1 MRGAGVARGVAREER
16 GARVLAVM
24 RVQPSCS
31 RECSRPLTAGSHC
44 CRLRR
49 LSRRR
54 RALPLLAGRCAAGTR
69 PVIAFAE
76 SPHCAPLFGR
86 TALAQPNVTPKNQ
99 ISRLTALPLH
109 VWGSEPEDRLRRLRI
124 GAALACV
131 RVGAARPYFGVAF
144 SGRPYVREDRWL
156 RGRCAPPRRCR
167 SACGRGGAPA
177 SPAGATVCFNFRA
190 AKCSKSQEIS
200 CFQGLVPQGVWIGA
214 RLRRKQI

>member
-1 MRGAGVARGVAREER
+1 MRGAGVARGVAREGR

-86 TALAQPNVTPKNQ
+86 TALAQPNVTPKKQ
-99 ISRLTALPLH
+99 ISRLTALPLRA
-109 VWGSEPEDRLRRLRI
+109 W
-124 GAALACV
+124 
-131 RVGAARPYFGVAF
+131 
-144 SGRPYVREDRWL
+144 
-156 RGRCAPPRRCR
+156 
-167 SACGRGGAPA
+167 GRGDACHASNAPQGGDLSVCAEATKNVAYSCATGERLLRMRGGSCAHGRRWPYLCMRVDGAPA
-177 SPAGATVCFNFRA
+177 CFAWHDGASLAFEWQSVQ
-190 AKCSKSQEIS
+190 KCK
-200 CFQGLVPQGVWIGA
+200 
-214 RLRRKQI
+214 

>member
-86 TALAQPNVTPKNQ
+86 TALACSNVTPKKQ
-99 ISRLTALPLH
+99 FSRPTALPLRA
-109 VWGSEPEDRLRRLRI
+109 WGRGDACHASNAPKAATSPYARRQRKTSHTP
-124 GAALACV
+124 A
-131 RVGAARPYFGVAF
+131 P
-144 SGRPYVREDRWL
+144 RESDF
-156 RGRCAPPRRCR
+156 
-167 SACGRGGAPA
+167 SACAEAAAPMGGVGPISACEWTGLPRVL
-177 SPAGATVCFNFRA
+177 PGTTVHR
-190 AKCSKSQEIS
+190 
-200 CFQGLVPQGVWIGA
+200 
-214 RLRRKQI
+214 

>member
-1 MRGAGVARGVAREER
+1 MRGAGVARGVAREGR

-49 LSRRR
+49 LSRRK

-76 SPHCAPLFGR
+76 FLHCALLPAR
-86 TALAQPNVTPKNQ
+86 AALAQPNVTPRKQ

-109 VWGSEPEDRLRRLRI
+109 VWGSVPLGRISAWSSLAALTYVRI
-124 GAALACV
+124 G
-131 RVGAARPYFGVAF
+131 G
-144 SGRPYVREDRWL
+144 
-156 RGRCAPPRRCR
+156 CA
-167 SACGRGGAPA
+167 GGAPPGGA
-177 SPAGATVCFNFRA
+177 VLHAGGAGHLRAPPVRRCVLPFERQSVQNRKKSVVFRVWCLRAYGSVRVCAGNKYRYMR
-190 AKCSKSQEIS
+190 CSA
-200 CFQGLVPQGVWIGA
+200 IGPIQTTENV
-214 RLRRKQI
+214 RF

>member
-1 MRGAGVARGVAREER
+1 MAHARRGGGPRRRARGAGCPRARCDARSAELLEGMFATAHR
-16 GARVLAVM
+16 RFSLL
-24 RVQPSCS
+24 
-31 RECSRPLTAGSHC
+31 PLG

-49 LSRRR
+49 LSRRK

-76 SPHCAPLFGR
+76 FLHCALLPAR
-86 TALAQPNVTPKNQ
+86 AALAQPNVTPRKQ

-109 VWGSEPEDRLRRLRI
+109 VWGSVPLGRISAWSSLAALTYVRI
-124 GAALACV
+124 GGCA
-131 RVGAARPYFGVAF
+131 GG
-144 SGRPYVREDRWL
+144 
-156 RGRCAPPRRCR
+156 APPRRCR

-177 SPAGATVCFNFRA
+177 SPAGATVCFTFRA

-200 CFQGLVPQGVWIGA
+200 CFQSLVPQGVWIGA

>member
-1 MRGAGVARGVAREER
+1 MRGAGVARGVAREGR

-49 LSRRR
+49 LSRRK

-76 SPHCAPLFGR
+76 FLHCALLPAR
-86 TALAQPNVTPKNQ
+86 AALAQPNVTPRKQ

-109 VWGSEPEDRLRRLRI
+109 VWGSVPLGRISAWSSLAALTYVRI
-124 GAALACV
+124 GGCA
-131 RVGAARPYFGVAF
+131 GG
-144 SGRPYVREDRWL
+144 
-156 RGRCAPPRRCR
+156 APPRRCR

-177 SPAGATVCFNFRA
+177 SPAGATVCFTFRA

-200 CFQGLVPQGVWIGA
+200 CFQSLVPQGVWIGA